1 MCVFICVYNLYMCF
15 QFIYVF
21 SIYICL
27 NMFTYVYKCLYMII
41 CVYICLYVFIYVYM
55 CLYMFIY
62 KCIYI
67 YMCVWFLR
75 FESFSNSWSFRGS
88 CVFVDLWNRV
98 WERVVFFSCWFLD
111 DVLFWLSSDW
121 SDCGWFSRTA
131 WVVFY
136 PSIYMSLVQSWY
148 PRRGCFVSERK
159 LWICEFQSF
168 MMFEPYSS
176 RWF

>member
-1 MCVFICVYNLYMCF
+1 
-15 QFIYVF
+15 
-21 SIYICL
+21 
-27 NMFTYVYKCLYMII
+27 MFTYVYKCLYMII
-41 CVYICLYVFIYVYM
+41 CVYMCLYVFIYVYM

-67 YMCVWFLR
+67 HIYIDVCVGFLR

-88 CVFVDLWNRV
+88 CVFVDLWMRV
-98 WERVVFFSCWFLD
+98 WERVVFFSCWFLV

-131 WVVFY
+131 WAVFY

>member
-1 MCVFICVYNLYMCF
+1 MFINVY
-15 QFIYVF
+15 
-21 SIYICL
+21 
-27 NMFTYVYKCLYMII
+27 II

-67 YMCVWFLR
+67 YIHIYIYVCVWFLR

-131 WVVFY
+131 WAVFY

-148 PRRGCFVSERK
+148 PRRGCFVSERN
-159 LWICEFQSF
+159 CESV
-168 MMFEPYSS
+168 SS
-176 RWF
+176 KASWCLNHTQVADSNSHSITWLLALSTIFVG